1 MKQYWNIKAIYPLGG
16 HLIRNHKGELLR
28 YESEQLALFEC
39 ECMNEK
45 RSDSHTKFIA
55 VKEQ

>member
-16 HLIRNHKGELLR
+16 HLIRDGKGELLR
-28 YESEQLALFEC
+28 YESEQQATFEC
-39 ECMNEK
+39 ETLNSK
-45 RSDSHTKFIA
+45 RSDRQTKFIP

>member
-16 HLIRNHKGELLR
+16 HLIRDNKGELLR
-28 YESEQLALFEC
+28 FESEQLALFEC
-39 ECMNEK
+39 ETMNGK
-45 RSDSHTKFIA
+45 RVDRHTNFIA